1 MVSPVS
7 VVRGLNASSSS
18 GMATMVGSQ
27 RVGSSS
33 ASNAGYQGSTNER
46 GEPHGDGC
54 RTFSSGHVYDG
65 QWVDGRCHGFGT
77 FTYPDGQVF
86 EGEWSGG
93 RRNGPGKLSMPSGET
108 IAGTWVNDTLSGE
121 VRRWNTVEEAPPAP
135 VRPQDRVVV
144 NRPGAS
150 PSGAPPAQAA
160 ADADVEWLKESHDV
174 VWQLN
179 VELQMENER
188 LVAENRRLR
197 LKLRQL
203 LQTQNGPNQA
213 GGCQNCQGNCNQ
225 GNKNCKGHG
234 SKNCGCDDCK
244 DKEHEAPKVV
254 EGKLRRKKKE
264 KSDKGG
270 GGMDAALI
278 AKLLGGSGQPDC
290 GHSQGAVAEYVMPMP
305 VSEDEGL
312 DPAEKRRRIA
322 EELCERAEKE
332 LKEQL
337 RQPRWESIKRL
348 DKAGEVERYAK
359 HMLKNFLKR
368 VRDRRYDDRRAL
380 SEAANDVKD
389 ALAAVVNWPDGLQS
403 MTRRCKLDEHA
414 LLRTAELRLD
424 GCRLGPG
431 GAGAACVLLRASRQL
446 RTLDLGSNGLGD
458 VGATMLADALRTST
472 PLQKL
477 RLSDNGIGAAGGGA
491 LGAMLT
497 TNHDI
502 QRVDLRGNRFDALSE
517 AALRQAG
524 GKRVLLTER
533 EVADAG
539 DFLNW
544 GSGSG
549 GPAVQPQTAGA
560 PRQDADAFL
569 SFAGGSSSPPP
580 PPPPPR
586 ASRDASAF
594 LASVGGTTAQPSS
607 GSADADAFIN
617 FGETAPRSGGDSGG
631 GDSNEAAAFIN
642 FAGGNPS
649 SSAAK
654 SSLSSSS
661 SGKRVTFPAAASSSS
676 GGVLGAMLGQGGG
689 NTCNASDLFGD

>member
-1 MVSPVS
+1 
-7 VVRGLNASSSS
+7 
-18 GMATMVGSQ
+18 
-27 RVGSSS
+27 
-33 ASNAGYQGSTNER
+33 
-46 GEPHGDGC
+46 
-54 RTFSSGHVYDG
+54 
-65 QWVDGRCHGFGT
+65 
-77 FTYPDGQVF
+77 
-86 EGEWSGG
+86 
-93 RRNGPGKLSMPSGET
+93 
-108 IAGTWVNDTLSGE
+108 
-121 VRRWNTVEEAPPAP
+121 
-135 VRPQDRVVV
+135 
-144 NRPGAS
+144 
-150 PSGAPPAQAA
+150 
-160 ADADVEWLKESHDV
+160 
-174 VWQLN
+174 
-179 VELQMENER
+179 
-188 LVAENRRLR
+188 
-197 LKLRQL
+197 
-203 LQTQNGPNQA
+203 
-213 GGCQNCQGNCNQ
+213 
-225 GNKNCKGHG
+225 
-234 SKNCGCDDCK
+234 
-244 DKEHEAPKVV
+244 
-254 EGKLRRKKKE
+254 
-264 KSDKGG
+264 
-270 GGMDAALI
+270 
-278 AKLLGGSGQPDC
+278 
-290 GHSQGAVAEYVMPMP
+290 
-305 VSEDEGL
+305 
-312 DPAEKRRRIA
+312 
-322 EELCERAEKE
+322 
-332 LKEQL
+332 
-337 RQPRWESIKRL
+337 
-348 DKAGEVERYAK
+348 
-359 HMLKNFLKR
+359 
-368 VRDRRYDDRRAL
+368 
-380 SEAANDVKD
+380 
-389 ALAAVVNWPDGLQS
+389 
-403 MTRRCKLDEHA
+403 
-414 LLRTAELRLD
+414 
-424 GCRLGPG
+424 
-431 GAGAACVLLRASRQL
+431 
-446 RTLDLGSNGLGD
+446 
-458 VGATMLADALRTST
+458 LADALRTST